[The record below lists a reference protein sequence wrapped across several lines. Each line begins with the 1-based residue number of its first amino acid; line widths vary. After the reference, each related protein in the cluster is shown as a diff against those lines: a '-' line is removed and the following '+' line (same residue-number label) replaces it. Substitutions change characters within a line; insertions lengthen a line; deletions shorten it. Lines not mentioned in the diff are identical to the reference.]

1 MAGLLASAAKGDS
14 LRMQLAREDW
24 FHGPISRKDAEMLL
38 KNVSKNIFLIFQF

>member
-14 LRMQLAREDW
+14 LRMQLAREEW

-38 KNVSKNIFLIFQF
+38 KNVRKTFIL